1 MALWKTMNIIVPKEK
16 PHASV
21 VCIEAQA
28 RGLAED
34 RWLEDLFEAEVR
46 GQHFSEAF
54 PLLWGN
60 SSDSLEGMK

>member
-1 MALWKTMNIIVPKEK
+1 ML
-16 PHASV
+16 S
-21 VCIEAQA
+21 EAQA

-34 RWLEDLFEAEVR
+34 RRLEDLFEAQVG

-60 SSDSLEGMK
+60 SSDFVEGMK

>member
-1 MALWKTMNIIVPKEK
+1 ML
-16 PHASV
+16 S
-21 VCIEAQA
+21 EAQA

-34 RWLEDLFEAEVR
+34 RRLEDLFEAQVR

-60 SSDSLEGMK
+60 SSDSLGGMK